1 MTFTKDRTKDNIE
14 RLDRLFTEALQMW
27 QLDRLY
33 ADLDRVS
40 HQISTRP
47 LKSAEKACLRGL
59 LCRYRPGQIAF
70 HLNWTSGT
78 LRVELNKGLYRFIEI
93 LADRPPNTLRWEK
106 VGEWL
111 EQKGYKR
118 SPQEQFL
125 PSSIPS
131 DYISPESISPGFI
144 SQDGAVDS
152 INFLNSLNQNSLNQN
167 PLSQIDWGEAPEV
180 PLFLGRKDELTKL
193 SQQIILDRV
202 RLIAIWGMGGI
213 GKTALSVKLVE
224 SLEQQFDYTVWRSL
238 RHLQPIEQF
247 IAETL
252 TTISGTS
259 TRENSQEISSL
270 IEVLKK
276 YRCLIILDD
285 FETILQEGELAGA
298 YRQGCEGYGELLERL
313 GQERHQSC
321 LILISREQPKEIAMM
336 HGDDLSVRSFRLG
349 GMQRQGAR
357 ELLKARGFSGSESGL
372 EELVQQYR
380 GNPAALKI
388 VATTI
393 HEVFNGDISEFLNQ
407 TMLGMGDI
415 LLNLLYTQF
424 ERLSKVEKDVLYWL
438 ALKRRPVSLASLR
451 RDMSSS
457 ASGSEAINALES
469 LRWRSLIEKVT
480 EEQQVCFMLEP
491 VVMKYVNK
499 KFVTECSREVEVLV
513 KSESLR
519 QVRLLR
525 SHVLVEDR
533 APDSV
538 RAVQI
543 RLTLKPLKDR
553 LSIFLANADLS
564 LETLVNSL
572 PRSAELLG
580 YTEVN
585 LALLGLW

>member
-1 MTFTKDRTKDNIE
+1 MTFTKDHKDQ
-14 RLDRLFTEALQMW
+14 LDRLDQLFPEALQMW

-33 ADLDRVS
+33 QDLERVS
-40 HQISTRP
+40 IEISGKSLR
-47 LKSAEKACLRGL
+47 SAEKACLRGL

-78 LRVELNKGLYRFIEI
+78 LRVELNKGLYRLIEI
-93 LADRPPNTLRWEK
+93 LADQPSNTLRWEK

-118 SPQEQFL
+118 SLQDQNQIRSNNSFFDIDSDEVN
-125 PSSIPS
+125 SEINSIKNLNKSNP
-131 DYISPESISPGFI
+131 IQ
-144 SQDGAVDS
+144 SQ
-152 INFLNSLNQNSLNQN
+152 IE
-167 PLSQIDWGEAPEV
+167 PQIDWGEAPEV
-180 PLFLGRKDELTKL
+180 PLFLGRKEVLATL
-193 SQQIILDRV
+193 AQQVILDRC

-213 GKTALSVKLVE
+213 GKTAVGVKLVE
-224 SLEQQFDYTVWRSL
+224 SLELQFSFIAWRSL
-238 RHLQPIEQF
+238 RHMQPIEQF
-247 IAETL
+247 LAEILIA
-252 TTISGTS
+252 IPGGKG
-259 TRENSQEISSL
+259 REISNL
-270 IEVLKK
+270 LEVLKK
-276 YRCLIILDD
+276 QRILIILDD
-285 FETILQEGELAGA
+285 FETILQEGELAGS

-313 GQERHQSC
+313 GQERHQGC
-321 LILISREQPKEIAMM
+321 MILLSREQPKEIAVM
-336 HGDDLSVRSFRLG
+336 HGDDLPVRSLRLA

-357 ELLKARGFSGSESGL
+357 ELLTARGFSGSEGGL

-388 VATTI
+388 VASTI
-393 HEVFNGDISEFLNQ
+393 HEVFNGNISEFLNQ

-424 ERLSKVEKDVLYWL
+424 ERLSIAEKDVLYWL
-438 ALKRRPVSLASLR
+438 ALKRRPVALASLR
-451 RDMSSS
+451 RDMSPY
-457 ASGSEAINALES
+457 ASGSEAVNALES

-499 KFVTECSREVEVLV
+499 KFETECGREVEVLV

-519 QVRLLR
+519 QTRLLR
-525 SHVLVEDR
+525 SHMLVEDR

-553 LSIFLANADLS
+553 LSLALANADLS
-564 LETLVNSL
+564 LETLVRSL
-572 PRSAELLG
+572 PKSGELVG
-580 YTEVN
+580 YTEAN

>member
-1 MTFTKDRTKDNIE
+1 MTFTKNHTD
-14 RLDRLFTEALQMW
+14 RLDQLFPEALQMW
-27 QLDRLY
+27 QLELLY
-33 ADLDRVS
+33 ADLDQVS
-40 HQISTRP
+40 NQISSRA

-93 LADRPPNTLRWEK
+93 LADQPPNTLRWEK

-118 SPQEQFL
+118 SRQDQLLNNSF
-125 PSSIPS
+125 SNIIPGN
-131 DYISPESISPGFI
+131 SPAKALNSISPSPI
-144 SQDGAVDS
+144 SVSPICQV
-152 INFLNSLNQNSLNQN
+152 
-167 PLSQIDWGEAPEV
+167 DWGEAPEV
-180 PLFLGRKDELTKL
+180 PLFLGRKEELVTL
-193 SQQIILDRV
+193 SQQIILDRA

-213 GKTALSVKLVE
+213 GKTALGVNLVE
-224 SLEQQFDYTVWRSL
+224 SLERQFSYVVWRSL
-238 RHLQPIEQF
+238 RHLQPIEQL
-247 IAETL
+247 IADVL
-252 TTISGTS
+252 TTISGKVG
-259 TRENSQEISSL
+259 REISNL

-276 YRCLIILDD
+276 QHCLIILDD
-285 FETILQEGELAGA
+285 FEAILQEGELAGA
-298 YRQGCEGYGELLERL
+298 YRQGCEGYGELLERV

-321 LILISREQPKEIAMM
+321 LILISREQPKEIALM
-336 HGDDLSVRSFRLG
+336 HGDDLLVRSFRLG
-349 GMQRQGAR
+349 GMQRQGAK

-372 EELVQQYR
+372 DELVQQYR

-451 RDMSSS
+451 RDLSSY

-519 QVRLLR
+519 QIRLLR
-525 SHVLVEDR
+525 SHVLVEDH

-553 LSIFLANADLS
+553 LSLALANVDLS
-564 LETLVNSL
+564 LEVLVNSL
-572 PRSAELLG
+572 PKSAELLG
-580 YTEVN
+580 YTEAN